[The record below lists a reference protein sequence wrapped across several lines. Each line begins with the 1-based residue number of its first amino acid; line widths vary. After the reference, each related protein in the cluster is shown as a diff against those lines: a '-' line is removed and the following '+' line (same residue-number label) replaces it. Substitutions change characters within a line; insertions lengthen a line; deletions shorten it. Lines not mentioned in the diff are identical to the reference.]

1 MDTSMM
7 GGSGHR
13 AGRREWIGLAVIA
26 LPSLLT
32 RRIRPA
38 FVMVA
43 GSTLAAVGFG
53 LLTQV
58 DVSSGLTILV
68 IGSVLFTLGAAPVG
82 TLATDAIVGSA
93 PPEKAGAASGI
104 SETTAELGG
113 ALGIAVLGA
122 SARPSTAAR
131 WWAPYRK
138 VPRPPP
144 RSPLATL

>member
-7 GGSGHR
+7 GGSGDR

-26 LPSLLT
+26 LPSLLA

-68 IGSVLFTLGAAPVG
+68 MGSVLFTLGAAPVG

-138 VPRPPP
+138 VSRPPP